1 MRGKWSRGGKRHT
14 YIRAGDMK
22 ETLISTKKTK
32 KKGQAGEGLTKKI
45 KKRWGHTVIVM
56 ARRFVLPVVVGGD

>member
-22 ETLISTKKTK
+22 ETLDKKEKAGGGGAYK
-32 KKGQAGEGLTKKI
+32 KDF
-45 KKRWGHTVIVM
+45 KR
-56 ARRFVLPVVVGGD
+56 

>member
-1 MRGKWSRGGKRHT
+1 
-14 YIRAGDMK
+14 MK